1 MVVLWAGAFA
11 AIKHLLDAGL
21 SAPEIAAARFL
32 MVAPAFAATLY
43 LSGGLPGLSRRDWT
57 RVIVAG
63 LCWVAVYHLA
73 LNGCEVVRQVR
84 VTVS

>member
-43 LSGGLPGLSRRDWT
+43 LSGGLPASA
-57 RVIVAG
+57 VATG
-63 LCWVAVYHLA
+63 GA
-73 LNGCEVVRQVR
+73 
-84 VTVS
+84 